1 MLTIEVTQELGGGGG
16 GGVKVS
22 FERRM
27 SYTSNA
33 RHLAKE
39 LSLPLV

>member
-1 MLTIEVTQELGGGGG
+1 MLTIEVTQELGGGG